1 MYINTDEQLISFCSQ
16 IEDSQWLAIDTEFVR
31 EKSYYH
37 HLGLIQ
43 VLGNSVC
50 AAIDPIAIKNLD
62 CLMKVLKNKSVLKV
76 FHAGKQDL
84 EILNRLCGTVISPIF
99 DTQVAA
105 SLLGWGSQISF
116 AKVVQKTIGKK
127 IYKAETYTDWC
138 RRPLSSSQI
147 EYALDDVRYL
157 GPVYEKL
164 LEKLKK
170 ANRLEWLKDEFFS
183 LEDSKKYELP
193 DPQTQYIRIKN
204 FRNLRPRNLA
214 VLIELSAWR
223 ELEARKRD
231 CHPRSIIRDEP
242 LLEIA
247 RTLPKDCNSMNSIRG
262 LYQKEINKSGKMILE
277 AIKRGRSTPEEKIPK
292 CPEIKKYSTQPGV
305 EELLAAYVQMRAVE
319 LKIEATVLADRK
331 LIHDSVIR
339 FEQNEPLNENSIF
352 FGWRHQ
358 LIGKTFLEIL
368 NGKKG
373 LVVNGKGRVSLIPM
387 KECSKT
393 L

>member
-1 MYINTDEQLISFCSQ
+1 MYITTQEQLASYSKQ
-16 IEDSQWLAIDTEFVR
+16 IENCKWLAIDTEFVR

-43 VLGNSVC
+43 VSGNGIC
-50 AAIDPIAIKNLD
+50 AAIDPIAVKKLD
-62 CLMKVLKNKSVLKV
+62 CLLEVFKKKSILKV

-84 EILNRLCGTVISPIF
+84 EILNRLCGMAISPIF

-116 AKVVQKTIGKK
+116 AKIVQKTIGKK
-127 IYKAETYTDWC
+127 IYKTETYTDWC
-138 RRPLSSSQI
+138 RRPLSPNQI

-157 GPVYEKL
+157 APVYEKL
-164 LEKLKK
+164 LENLKK
-170 ANRLEWLKDEFFS
+170 ANRIEWLNDEFS
-183 LEDSKKYELP
+183 PLEDSKNYELP
-193 DPQTQYIRIKN
+193 DPQKQYMRIKN

-214 VLIELSAWR
+214 VLMELSSWR

-231 CHPRSIIRDEP
+231 CHPRSIMRDEP

-247 RTLPKDCNSMNSIRG
+247 RVLPKDCSAMESIRG
-262 LYQKEINKSGKMILE
+262 LHQKEIAKSGEMILE
-277 AIKRGRSTPEEKIPK
+277 AIKRGKAIPEDEIPK
-292 CPEIKKYSTQPGV
+292 SPEIRNYSTQPGV

-331 LIHDSVIR
+331 LIHDTVLR
-339 FEQNEPLNENSIF
+339 HEQNEPLDGNCIF
-352 FGWRHQ
+352 FGWRNE

-373 LVVNGKGRVSLIPM
+373 LIVNGKGRIRLIPM
-387 KECSKT
+387 KEPSQK
-393 L
+393 

>member
-1 MYINTDEQLISFCSQ
+1 MYITTQEQLASYSNQ
-16 IEDSQWLAIDTEFVR
+16 ITNCQWLAIDTEFVR

-43 VLGNSVC
+43 VSGNGIC
-50 AAIDPIAIKNLD
+50 AAIDPIAVKNLD
-62 CLMKVLKNKSVLKV
+62 CLLEVFKKKSVLKV

-84 EILNRLCGTVISPIF
+84 EILNRLCGMAISPVF

-127 IYKAETYTDWC
+127 IYKTETYTDWC
-138 RRPLSSSQI
+138 RRPLSASQI
-147 EYALDDVRYL
+147 EYAIDDVRYL
-157 GPVYEKL
+157 APVYEQL
-164 LEKLKK
+164 LEHLKK
-170 ANRLEWLKDEFFS
+170 ANRLDWLKDEFS
-183 LEDSKKYELP
+183 PLEDEENYQLP
-193 DPQTQYIRIKN
+193 DPKKQYMRIKN

-214 VLIELSAWR
+214 VLMELSSWR

-231 CHPRSIIRDEP
+231 CHPRSIMRDEP

-247 RTLPKDCNSMNSIRG
+247 RVLPKDCSAMESIRG
-262 LYQKEINKSGKMILE
+262 LHQKEVTKSGEMILE
-277 AIKRGRSTPEEKIPK
+277 AIKRGKAIPEEEIPK
-292 CPEIKKYSTQPGV
+292 SPEIRNYSTQPGV

-331 LIHDSVIR
+331 LIHDTVLR
-339 FEQNEPLNENSIF
+339 HEQKEPLDGNCIF
-352 FGWRHQ
+352 IGWRNE
-358 LIGKTFLEIL
+358 LIGKTFLDIL

-373 LVVNGKGRVSLIPM
+373 LVVNGKGRVRLIPM
-387 KECSKT
+387 KDSISV
-393 L
+393 

>member
-1 MYINTDEQLISFCSQ
+1 MYITTQEQLTSYCSQ
-16 IEDSQWLAIDTEFVR
+16 IENCQWLAIDTEFVR

-43 VLGNSVC
+43 VSGNGLC
-50 AAIDPIAIKNLD
+50 AAIDPIAVKNLD
-62 CLMKVLKNKSVLKV
+62 CLMEVFKKKSVLKV

-84 EILNRLCGTVISPIF
+84 EILNRLCGMAISPVF

-116 AKVVQKTIGKK
+116 AKVVQKTISKK
-127 IYKAETYTDWC
+127 IYKTETYTDWC
-138 RRPLSSSQI
+138 RRPLSTNQI

-157 GPVYEKL
+157 APVYENL
-164 LEKLKK
+164 LGHLKK
-170 ANRLEWLKDEFFS
+170 ANRLEWLQDEFS
-183 LEDSKKYELP
+183 PLEDSKNYDLP
-193 DPQTQYIRIKN
+193 DPRKQYMRIKN

-231 CHPRSIIRDEP
+231 CHPRSIMRDEP

-247 RTLPKDCNSMNSIRG
+247 RILPKDSSAMESIRG
-262 LYQKEINKSGKMILE
+262 LHQKEVHKSGEMILD
-277 AIKRGRSTPEEKIPK
+277 AIERGKKIPEDEIPK
-292 CPEIKKYSTQPGV
+292 SPEIKNYSTQPGV

-331 LIHDSVIR
+331 LIHDIVLR
-339 FEQNEPLNENSIF
+339 FEQNEPLDGNSLF
-352 FGWRHQ
+352 YGWRNE
-358 LIGKTFLEIL
+358 LIGKTVLEIL

-373 LVVNGKGRVSLIPM
+373 LVVNGKGRVRLIPT
-387 KECSKT
+387 KEN
-393 L
+393 LQAQ

>member
-1 MYINTDEQLISFCSQ
+1 MYITTQEQLASYSSQ
-16 IEDSQWLAIDTEFVR
+16 IENCKWLAIDTEFVR

-43 VLGNSVC
+43 VSGNGIC
-50 AAIDPIAIKNLD
+50 AAIDPIAVKNLD
-62 CLMKVLKNKSVLKV
+62 CLLEVFKKKSVLKV

-84 EILNRLCGTVISPIF
+84 EILNRLCGMAISPVF

-127 IYKAETYTDWC
+127 IYKTETYTDWC

-147 EYALDDVRYL
+147 EYAIDDVRYL
-157 GPVYEKL
+157 APVYEQL
-164 LEKLKK
+164 LEHLKK
-170 ANRLEWLKDEFFS
+170 GNRLEWLKDEFSS
-183 LEDSKKYELP
+183 LEDEKSYELP
-193 DPQTQYIRIKN
+193 DPQKQYMRIKN
-204 FRNLRPRNLA
+204 FRNLRPKNLA
-214 VLIELSAWR
+214 VLMELSSWR

-231 CHPRSIIRDEP
+231 CHYRSIMRDEP

-247 RTLPKDCNSMNSIRG
+247 RVLPKDCSAMESIRG
-262 LYQKEINKSGKMILE
+262 LHQKEVSKSGEMILE
-277 AIKRGRSTPEEKIPK
+277 AIKKGKAIPEDEIPTTPEVRN
-292 CPEIKKYSTQPGV
+292 YSTEPGV

-331 LIHDSVIR
+331 LIHDTVLR
-339 FEQNEPLNENSIF
+339 HEQNEPLDGNCIF
-352 FGWRHQ
+352 NGWRND

-373 LVVNGKGRVSLIPM
+373 LVVNGKGRVRLIPM
-387 KECSKT
+387 KDSPP

>member
-1 MYINTDEQLISFCSQ
+1 MYITTQEQLATYSNQ
-16 IEDSQWLAIDTEFVR
+16 IANCQWLAIDTEFVR

-43 VLGNSVC
+43 VSGNGIC
-50 AAIDPIAIKNLD
+50 AAIDPIVIKNLD
-62 CLMKVLKNKSVLKV
+62 CLLEVFKKKSVLKV

-84 EILNRLCGTVISPIF
+84 EILNRLCGMAISPVF

-127 IYKAETYTDWC
+127 IYKTETYTDWC

-147 EYALDDVRYL
+147 EYAIDDVRYL
-157 GPVYEKL
+157 APVYEQL
-164 LEKLKK
+164 LEHLKK
-170 ANRLEWLKDEFFS
+170 ANRLEWLKDEFS
-183 LEDSKKYELP
+183 PLEDEGNYELP
-193 DPQTQYIRIKN
+193 DPQKQYMRIKN

-214 VLIELSAWR
+214 VLMELSAWR

-231 CHPRSIIRDEP
+231 CHYRSIMRDEP

-247 RTLPKDCNSMNSIRG
+247 RVLPKDCSAMESIRG
-262 LYQKEINKSGKMILE
+262 LHQKEVTKSGEMILE
-277 AIKRGRSTPEEKIPK
+277 AIKRGKAIPEDEIPK
-292 CPEIKKYSTQPGV
+292 SPEIRNYSTQPGV

-331 LIHDSVIR
+331 LIHDTVLR
-339 FEQNEPLNENSIF
+339 HEQNEPLDGNCIF
-352 FGWRHQ
+352 VGWRNE

-373 LVVNGKGRVSLIPM
+373 LVVNGKGRVRLVPM
-387 KECSKT
+387 KDSSPA
-393 L
+393 